1 MRCRELQIFG
11 ILESF
16 PFLKNTLDFTPMAHM
31 KKNNDEYVSPVAE
44 TLDLFVEGTL
54 LTGSQDVGLGFDFED
69 GDMVE
74 GDEIIIGG

>member
-1 MRCRELQIFG
+1 
-11 ILESF
+11 
-16 PFLKNTLDFTPMAHM
+16 MAHM
-31 KKNNDEYVSPVAE
+31 KKKNDEYVSPVAE
-44 TLDLFVEGTL
+44 TLDLLVEGTL